1 MSSHYVNI
9 TTAIFSTCLNLLNKK
24 KNLIRS
30 INLKLR
36 IFFVFNSHCE
46 MRIKRI
52 PQIFRWKPTQKSNN
66 TWETAVRG
74 IGLVKIHLFHQ
85 IIHDSQMQS
94 GWK

>member
-1 MSSHYVNI
+1 
-9 TTAIFSTCLNLLNKK
+9 
-24 KNLIRS
+24 
-30 INLKLR
+30 
-36 IFFVFNSHCE
+36 

-74 IGLVKIHLFHQ
+74 ICLVKIHLFHQ